1 MVPCPQAILK
11 FRCPNSSDYRASQGL
26 CQILSTRENVP
37 LLFEHL
43 IVAINRLRKQVRK
56 SLAKSKK
63 EELSFND
70 FLVAKV
76 INGRDGLISHEM
88 AKHWAPYYKIC
99 SPCTMGLDFIVR
111 LDPTMEETK
120 VN

>member
-1 MVPCPQAILK
+1 M
-11 FRCPNSSDYRASQGL
+11 
-26 CQILSTRENVP
+26 
-37 LLFEHL
+37 
-43 IVAINRLRKQVRK
+43 
-56 SLAKSKK
+56 AKSKK

-99 SPCTMGLDFIVR
+99 SPCTMGLDYIVR

-120 VN
+120 VNQGAFNEKDLTPVSFTHTESYLL

>member
-1 MVPCPQAILK
+1 M
-11 FRCPNSSDYRASQGL
+11 
-26 CQILSTRENVP
+26 LSAHMNVP
-37 LLFEHL
+37 SLFEHFN
-43 IVAINRLRKQVRK
+43 VAINRLRKQVRE
-56 SLAKSKK
+56 SLTKSKK

-99 SPCTMGLDFIVR
+99 SPCTMDLDYIVR

-120 VN
+120 VNK

>member
-1 MVPCPQAILK
+1 MKNKTPGLH
-11 FRCPNSSDYRASQGL
+11 SSRYGKKS
-26 CQILSTRENVP
+26 IPT
-37 LLFEHL
+37 LFGHF
-43 IVAINRLRKQVRK
+43 IVAIKRLRKQVRK
-56 SLAKSKK
+56 STAKSKK

-120 VN
+120 VTQHTTAR